1 MLPLNY
7 FPALLILK
15 EKKILRS
22 LLSLQYFC
30 SRYLIQYPFSPSQ
43 EYQISDFGILFGDPC
58 SSNKVSI
65 EQVSNKRTY
74 SS

>member
-15 EKKILRS
+15 GKKILRN

-30 SRYLIQYPFSPSQ
+30 SRHLIQHPFPPSQ
-43 EYQISDFGILFGDPC
+43 EYQISDLGILFGDPRSSNEVSLEQMSNKGTC
-58 SSNKVSI
+58 SS
-65 EQVSNKRTY
+65 
-74 SS
+74 